1 VACRAAKEQLE
12 RLLTDTSSRA
22 VAAEKQVTELHAST
36 KMASTIADTVLRGMG
51 GGGGGGGAD
60 GDSVAVAITRISA
73 QLEEKLKENAALQGR
88 VAVAEAAQ
96 ARQEAASEAS
106 VVELVKAKEELELVK
121 AVAQQG
127 WDSYQGHIPAWMT
140 SLSPSRYSSQ
150 RAVADPLAPP
160 APAAVVAAAPSV
172 MGPPPPRMSTLGPAP
187 TELLS
192 TPQLA
197 AVVSTGLGAGGAA
210 AVKLAERRLEKS
222 EAARAEAEAQAAK
235 AQATLDGVMA
245 LMTTRADHLRTRSGA
260 AIGYYKWRAATVSRH
275 VVEATACHEDAVA
288 ARVTLQSAAAATVR
302 RLTDAAAR
310 TTLALAVRRWKQ
322 RAVARPVAR
331 WWWAELARRAVRRAQ
346 PRRALLTAALATR
359 QGRQRARL
367 ARKPRALLLASNV
380 EVVWAV
386 WRSLARV
393 RQLGVGVRE
402 EWAQVCSPCM
412 CVCIVRVQPNPALHR
427 WCRRVHAAAPRSSR
441 RHPHAGHM
449 GRRGASLDPHVPMLL
464 G

>member
-1 VACRAAKEQLE
+1 LACRAAKEQLE
-12 RLLTDTSSRA
+12 RLLADTSARA
-22 VAAEKQVTELHAST
+22 AAAEKQVTELHAST

-51 GGGGGGGAD
+51 GGGDDGGAD

-96 ARQEAASEAS
+96 ARQAAAAEAS
-106 VVELVKAKEELELVK
+106 VVELVKAKEELDLVK

-140 SLSPSRYSSQ
+140 SLSSSRYSSQ
-150 RAVADPLAPP
+150 RVVADTPAPP
-160 APAAVVAAAPSV
+160 APAAAAAAPSAV
-172 MGPPPPRMSTLGPAP
+172 GPPPPRMSTLGPAP

-197 AVVSTGLGAGGAA
+197 AVVSSGLGAGGAA

-222 EAARAEAEAQAAK
+222 EAARAEAEAEAAK
-235 AQATLDGVMA
+235 ARATVDAVTA
-245 LMTTRADHLRTRSGA
+245 LMTTRADRLRTRSGA
-260 AIGYYKWRAATVSRH
+260 AVGYFKWRAATASRQAT
-275 VVEATACHEDAVA
+275 EATACHEDAVA
-288 ARVTLQSAAAATVR
+288 ARVTLQAAAAATVR

-310 TTLALAVRRWKQ
+310 TTMALAVRRWKQ

-331 WWWAELARRAVRRAQ
+331 WWWVELVRRAVRRSQ
-346 PRRALLTAALATR
+346 PRRAALTAALATR

-367 ARKPRALLLASNV
+367 ARKPRALLLAGNV

-386 WRSLARV
+386 WRSLSRV

-402 EWAQVCSPCM
+402 EWAQVCYVFAC
-412 CVCIVRVQPNPALHR
+412 VRVCLRVRRSGRANLH
-427 WCRRVHAAAPRSSR
+427 CILGAVASMAAAPRSPH
-441 RHPHAGHM
+441 RHPLAWHAAPRAGWVL
-449 GRRGASLDPHVPMLL
+449 S
-464 G
+464 